1 MSTRPR
7 YLRTA
12 HIAGG
17 QLIDDIAV
25 QRAIEGDRTVALTLP
40 ERDHAIRMLH
50 ARGLNDAQIGDRL
63 GCSGDL
69 VLRARREHGLP
80 ANPNPDYIDWTAF
93 GRINPVPSRARRH
106 RKPTAA

>member
-12 HIAGG
+12 HTAGG

-25 QRAIEGDRTVALTLP
+25 QRAIEGDRTVTLTIP
-40 ERDHAIRMLH
+40 ERDHAVRLLH
-50 ARGLNDAQIGDRL
+50 ARGLNDAEIGDRL
-63 GCSGDL
+63 GCSAD
-69 VLRARREHGLP
+69 VILRTRRQHHLP
-80 ANPNPDYIDWTAF
+80 ANPNPEHIDWASF

-106 RKPTAA
+106 RKATAA